1 MTGGLPADVVRFVE
15 RRFPSIHLV
24 TIYELLSSN
33 AVRTPRV
40 MRSVLFLSN
49 GSLSLLKHFVGRCS
63 HDVAEV
69 LMHAEYMVGIAEEPM
84 AVRDMSLPFHHEA
97 NLGAHWENLAD
108 DNVAM
113 RRPRRVRCREDANYH
128 GQLVARRF
136 VLGDA
141 TYLVAQSQPHRRL
154 VRCYRKQGNVSRV
167 VKLPLVFVLERLAE
181 HIECRDRNP
190 SDFISSVR

>member
-24 TIYELLSSN
+24 TIYELLSSD

-40 MRSVLFLSN
+40 MRSVLYLSN

-63 HDVAEV
+63 RDLAEV
-69 LMHAEYMVGIAEEPM
+69 LMHAEYVVGVAEEPM
-84 AVRDMSLPFHHEA
+84 AVRDMSMPFHHEA
-97 NLGAHWENLAD
+97 NLGPDWEMQDGDLAL
-108 DNVAM
+108 
-113 RRPRRVRCREDANYH
+113 RRPRRAQRLAERNHHA
-128 GQLVARRF
+128 QLVSMRF

-141 TYLVAQSQPHRRL
+141 VYLVAQSQPHRRV
-154 VRCYRKQGNVSRV
+154 VRCYRKEDNVSRV

-181 HIECRDRNP
+181 HIEIRERNP